1 MTSEFNIPPAFACYR
16 LGKAEAYLRKAQA
29 ELENLEL
36 INEKVLSDLHGLMS
50 FCRENAYY
58 AREDLK
64 KEMESVNG

>member
-36 INEKVLSDLHGLMS
+36 INERFKERNGVRKWMKKKKVKNS
-50 FCRENAYY
+50 
-58 AREDLK
+58 K
-64 KEMESVNG
+64 K